1 LSNRIGQFLQWQ
13 LAFLNDEDLKLEVLL
28 RGAGLQDRPAS
39 KAHIPPRLPP
49 YFAPLDAHR
58 RARMW
63 NQCTFDSPLAKRI
76 QQIWMPLMTPPP
88 PPPHLTAEQ
97 FMAAFQES
105 VQSDLDRTRAAID
118 RIRGRGGR
126 VVFLR
131 FPSSD
136 GVRDI
141 ENKFAPRVAFWDRL
155 IESSGTLGIHFE
167 DYPELQDFR
176 CPEWSHL
183 TSEDASE
190 FTRRLMPILE
200 NVFRQLEDHSG

>member
-1 LSNRIGQFLQWQ
+1 
-13 LAFLNDEDLKLEVLL
+13 
-28 RGAGLQDRPAS
+28 
-39 KAHIPPRLPP
+39 
-49 YFAPLDAHR
+49 
-58 RARMW
+58 
-63 NQCTFDSPLAKRI
+63 
-76 QQIWMPLMTPPP
+76 
-88 PPPHLTAEQ
+88 
-97 FMAAFQES
+97 
-105 VQSDLDRTRAAID
+105 
-118 RIRGRGGR
+118 
-126 VVFLR
+126 
-131 FPSSD
+131 
-136 GVRDI
+136 VRDI